1 MNAALSLL
9 SQVDEALSSGSFSR
23 RAEMIRHVTD
33 LFIVGAARCSDADV
47 ALFDTVFT
55 RLAAEIEQG
64 ARALLAARL
73 APIPNAPP
81 VTIRALA
88 FDDAIEVAGP
98 VLTQSE
104 RLDEATLIE
113 NASTKGQEHLLAI
126 SRRRILSEAVTDV
139 LVLRGDR
146 HVVLS
151 TVENPGARFSEAGF
165 AQVVQRAERDDRLA
179 ESVGSRPEI
188 PLHLLLVLLER
199 ASDAVRAK
207 LEKLHPHA
215 KDEVQRAV
223 TDATERIRD
232 DVVDTFREQTAAM
245 ALAESLQQ
253 KGELDD
259 DRLRAF
265 AQAGQLAEVIAT
277 LAVMSG
283 LPPSALDRAMLEER
297 PDTIIVIAKAL
308 ALSWA
313 TVKALLAL
321 HAHNHVACG
330 QTIEQSL
337 ASFDRLN
344 AATAQEIV
352 RFWRLRGP
360 APATPRRTS

>member
-33 LFIVGAARCSDADV
+33 LFIVGAAQCTHEDV

-81 VTIRALA
+81 ITIRALA

-98 VLTQSE
+98 VLVQSE

-126 SRRRILSEAVTDV
+126 SRRRALSEAVTDV
-139 LVLRGDR
+139 LVVRGDR

-165 AQVVQRAERDDRLA
+165 ARVVQRAEGDARLA

-188 PLHLLLVLLER
+188 PVHLLLELLDK

-207 LEKLHPHA
+207 LEKIHPQT
-215 KDEVQRAV
+215 KVEVRRAV
-223 TDATERIRD
+223 TETTDRIRD
-232 DVVDTFREQTAAM
+232 DVVDRFQDLAA
-245 ALAESLQQ
+245 ALAVAESLQQ
-253 KGELDD
+253 E
-259 DRLRAF
+259 
-265 AQAGQLAEVIAT
+265 GQLDEHQLRRFAHAEQLPVVIAA
-277 LAVMSG
+277 LAVMSE
-283 LPPSALDRAMLEER
+283 LPLSTVDRAMVDER
-297 PDTIIVIAKAL
+297 PDTIIVIAKAM

-313 TVKALLAL
+313 TLRALLL
-321 HAHNHVACG
+321 LQAHNHPTSA
-330 QTIEQSL
+330 QAIERSL
-337 ASFDRLN
+337 ASFERLN

-352 RFWRLRGP
+352 RFWRLRGQGQ
-360 APATPRRTS
+360 TPTRPNS

>member
-1 MNAALSLL
+1 MNAALTLL

-81 VTIRALA
+81 ITIRALA

-126 SRRRILSEAVTDV
+126 SRRRSLSEVVTDV
-139 LVLRGDR
+139 LVVRGDR

-151 TVENPGARFSEAGF
+151 AVENPGAKFSEAGF
-165 AQVVQRAERDDRLA
+165 ARVVERAAGDERLA

-188 PLHLLLVLLER
+188 PLHLLLALLDK

-207 LEKLHPHA
+207 LEKLHSQA
-215 KDEVQRAV
+215 KGEVRRAV
-223 TDATERIRD
+223 TDATERIRH
-232 DVVDTFREQTAAM
+232 DVVDRFRGQAAAL
-245 ALAESLQQ
+245 ALAESLQREGQ
-253 KGELDD
+253 LGD
-259 DRLRAF
+259 DRLRGF

-283 LPPSALDRAMLEER
+283 LPPSAVDRAMLEER

-313 TVKALLAL
+313 TVKALLVL
-321 HAHNHVACG
+321 HARNDAAPG
-330 QTIEQSL
+330 QAIEQSL

-360 APATPRRTS
+360 APATVRRTS